1 MSESAASYAFEQLE
15 PSDPLPPGAP
25 ARIIAEA
32 TEEAERIREHART
45 EGYAEG
51 RAAGHRDGLTEAGSA
66 ASALGEA
73 VQGIQQLRDE
83 AAEAVEHDAVEL
95 ALALAAK
102 IVAGTLEVQPERVL
116 DVVRG
121 ALRRVNDRRRIT
133 VLVDPG
139 DLEVVSAAIG
149 DLRSQAGGIE
159 VCEVQADRR
168 VGRGGAIVRT
178 LEGEVDVSVE
188 TQLQR
193 AREVALSELR
203 HDAPEAV

>member
-1 MSESAASYAFEQLE
+1 MSESPASYAFEQLE

-32 TEEAERIREHART
+32 TEEAERIRELARS

-51 RAAGHRDGLTEAGSA
+51 RAAGHRDGLAEAGSA
-66 ASALGEA
+66 ALALGEA
-73 VQGIQQLRDE
+73 LQGVQDLRGE
-83 AAEAVEHDAVEL
+83 VAEAVELDAVEL
-95 ALALAAK
+95 ALALSSK
-102 IVAGTLEVQPERVL
+102 IVAGALEVQPERVL

-139 DLEVVSAAIG
+139 DLEVVSAAVG
-149 DLRSQAGGIE
+149 ELSSQAGGIE
-159 VCEVQADRR
+159 VCEVQSDRR

-193 AREVALSELR
+193 AREVALAELQSA
-203 HDAPEAV
+203 DPEPV

>member
-1 MSESAASYAFEQLE
+1 MSESPASYAFEQLE

-25 ARIIAEA
+25 QRIIAEA
-32 TEEAERIREHART
+32 TEEAARIREHARL

-51 RAAGHRDGLTEAGSA
+51 RATGHRDGLAEAGSA
-66 ASALGEA
+66 ALALGEA
-73 VQGIQQLRDE
+73 LQGVQDLRGE
-83 AAEAVEHDAVEL
+83 VAEAIERDAVEL
-95 ALALAAK
+95 SLALAAK
-102 IVAGTLEVQPERVL
+102 IIAGTLEVQPERVL

-149 DLRSQAGGIE
+149 ELTAQAGGIE
-159 VCEVQADRR
+159 VCEVQSDRR

-178 LEGEVDVSVE
+178 LEGEIDAGVE

-193 AREVALSELR
+193 AREVALAELSNDESEL
-203 HDAPEAV
+203 V